1 MIYWDHAAST
11 PPYDDVI
18 RTVTEIMNK
27 HYGNPS
33 SIHQMGEDAVKLM
46 NRTRKVCAD
55 ALHVNPS
62 EIVFTS
68 GATEGNNLGIKG
80 AALQYMSRG
89 KHLITTQI
97 EHASVYESFLQL
109 QKWGFEVTFLPV
121 DSHGCVDVKS
131 LTSAIRK
138 DTILVSIMHVNNE
151 MGAVQPIEEIG
162 HEIKRC
168 NPRTLFHVD
177 GVQGF
182 GKLRVELKKWCIDL
196 YTLSAHKFRGP
207 RGTGLLYVRDGLQ
220 LTPLLSGG
228 SQEFG
233 WRAGTENMPLLVGM
247 AKAMRMAVERQ
258 PAFTR
263 DVSILRNRIFEI
275 IRNIQGLH
283 LHSDEDGA
291 PHIIQFSYPG
301 MKSEV
306 LLHTLE
312 SEGMLV
318 STRSACSSKKAEP
331 SRVLLSMGLSMEE
344 AVSGIRISLGDNHT
358 EEEVN
363 QLEHALRAAIKQLRP
378 MEKGRNDK

>member
-80 AALQYMSRG
+80 AAMQYMSRG
-89 KHLITTQI
+89 KHVITTQI

-121 DSHGCVDVKS
+121 DSHGRVDVKS

-151 MGAVQPIEEIG
+151 MGVVQPIEEIG
-162 HEIKRC
+162 HAIKRC

-182 GKLRVELKKWCIDL
+182 GKLPVELKKWCIDL

-207 RGTGLLYVRDGLQ
+207 KGAGLLYVRDGLQ

-233 WRAGTENMPLLVGM
+233 WRAGTENMPLLVAM

-258 PAFTR
+258 PSFTR
-263 DVSILRNRIFEI
+263 DVSILRNQIFEI
-275 IRNIQGLH
+275 IRSIQGLH

-363 QLEHALRAAIKQLRP
+363 QLEHALRTAIKQLRP